1 MKKIR
6 AIIEVLTQ
14 SEIEMIHEASLKI
27 LENIGIKVPND
38 ECLAVCEKLGAKVD
52 KDAEV
57 VKIPSKLMEEVI
69 SKVRKA
75 GLVNHAEDEPQKIYG
90 EISTQATIVD
100 YKTKTRRYGLLD
112 DVKKGLVLVDK
123 LDNFKENNIVVIPS
137 DYPRVM
143 MDVIAFQM
151 IYTYSRKPG
160 RSWILLP
167 QSAKYIIQMAN
178 YLGQAVAYSPETV
191 SPLQFR
197 KESLEISVI
206 FAKEGKYLYSGPM
219 VMAGGTGPVTLAGTV
234 ALQNAEVLASV
245 FLLNALNNQF
255 SFYNSAPH
263 SMDMRT
269 MICSFGSPNQALI
282 GMCIAQMGK
291 FYGLRSVS
299 NAGLTDALA
308 PDFQGGFEKACSAIF
323 SCLAGTTGIG
333 CQGIVGADQGISL
346 EQLVLDNEWLSA
358 YNYILDGIE
367 VNADTIAM
375 DVIESVGIGGNFL
388 CEEHTV
394 EHMRKSYWFS
404 KLFNRENWD
413 TFYDKGT
420 PELLDRVH
428 DYVDSIVNAGPIEPL
443 LSGTKLD
450 EINYIVKCAEKEL
463 VK

>member
-6 AIIEVLTQ
+6 ANVEVLSQ
-14 SEIEMIHEASLKI
+14 SEIEMIHDASLRI

-38 ECLAVCEKLGAKVD
+38 DCLDVCQKFGAKVD
-52 KDAEV
+52 RETEV
-57 VKIPSKLMEEVI
+57 VRIPSKFMEEVI
-69 SKVRKA
+69 AEIRKA
-75 GLVNHAEDEPQKIYG
+75 GLDKKSEDKVEKLYG

-100 YKTKTRRYGLLD
+100 YKTKTRRYGVMD
-112 DVKKGLVLVDK
+112 DVKKGLVLVDH
-123 LDNFKENNIVVIPS
+123 LNNFKENNIVVIPS

-143 MDVIAFQM
+143 MDVLAFQM
-151 IYTYSRKPG
+151 IYTYSKKPG
-160 RSWILLP
+160 KSWILLP
-167 QSAKYIIQMAN
+167 QSAKYIVQMAN
-178 YLGQAVAYSPETV
+178 YLGQPVAYSPETV

-206 FAKEGKYLYSGPM
+206 FAKEAKYLYSGPM
-219 VMAGGTGPVTLAGTV
+219 VMAGGTGPVTLAGTL

-245 FLLNALNNQF
+245 FLLHALNNQF
-255 SFYNSAPH
+255 SFYNAAAH
-263 SMDMRT
+263 SMDLRT

-282 GMCIAQMGK
+282 GMCTAQMGR

-299 NAGLTDALA
+299 NAGLTDALM
-308 PDFQGGFEKACSAIF
+308 PDFQGGFEKASSAIF
-323 SCLAGTTGIG
+323 SCLAGTTGVG

-346 EQLVLDNEWLSA
+346 EQLVLDNEWLDA
-358 YNYILDGIE
+358 YNYILDGVD
-367 VNADTIAM
+367 VNADTIAL

-394 EHMRKSYWFS
+394 EYMRKSYWFS
-404 KLFNRENWD
+404 KFFNRENWD
-413 TFYDKGT
+413 TYFSKNT

-428 DYVDSIVNAGPIEPL
+428 DYVNSIVNAGPIEPL

-450 EINYIVKCAEKEL
+450 EINYIVNCAKAEL